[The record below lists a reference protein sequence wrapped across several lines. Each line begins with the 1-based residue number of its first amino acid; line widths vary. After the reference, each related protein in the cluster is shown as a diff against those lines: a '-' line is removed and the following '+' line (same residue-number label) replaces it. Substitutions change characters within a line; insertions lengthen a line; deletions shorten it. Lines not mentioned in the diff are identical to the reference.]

1 MRSRHVIPAL
11 VLTVAFPLAG
21 CTSAAS
27 YDERMEYLR
36 KMAEQGA
43 ETHQLLVD
51 QGAPEIDKARCI
63 RAFDALINK
72 NEFPGDQPDGGTSEQ
87 LSDQIREIF
96 VDSCVSG
103 RPGPGSGAPK
113 TTTTTTGP
121 EETTTTTT
129 PAPTTT
135 TTTPGPTTTTTTT
148 TTTTS

>member
-21 CTSAAS
+21 CTSSAS
-27 YDERMEYLR
+27 YEERMEYLR

-43 ETHQLLVD
+43 ETHELLRD
-51 QGAPEIDKARCI
+51 QGAEIDKARCV

-72 NEFPGDQPDGGTSEQ
+72 SEFPGDQPDGKTSEQ
-87 LSDQIREIF
+87 LSNQIRETF

-103 RPGPGSGAPK
+103 KPGEDTDE
-113 TTTTTTGP
+113 TTTTTTTTA
-121 EETTTTTT
+121 EEPTTTT

-135 TTTPGPTTTTTTT
+135 TTTAPPATTTTTTAPT
-148 TTTTS
+148 TTTP